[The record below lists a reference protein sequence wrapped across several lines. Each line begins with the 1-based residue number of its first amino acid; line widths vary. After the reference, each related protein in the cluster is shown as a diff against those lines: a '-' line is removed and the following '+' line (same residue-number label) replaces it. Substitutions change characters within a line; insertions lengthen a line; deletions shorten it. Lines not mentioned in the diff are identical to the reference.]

1 MALRMANLTR
11 TSSGLWT
18 SRKVIPEDVRASY
31 GKREDKPTWP
41 ASLTQREAMVAFTS
55 WLHEVE
61 SRIESLRR
69 VATAKTTSLN
79 SREISALVG
88 QWYGQLLLRFEDDP
102 GSPLSW
108 ECDLEAT
115 EPDSVGSS
123 SEPSP
128 EDVRWTPIAF
138 VQDQLEDLLLARALV
153 VTSATRQ
160 ELLQA
165 MLSAYRAF
173 CRLMLRRSNGD
184 YGADPMAGTFALL
197 EQPTAPAAKQH
208 LTTGPKL
215 MDLFDG
221 YVRERQPA
229 AASVKS
235 FRAKIGN
242 LIGFLGHDDA
252 SRVTPEDIVRW
263 KDHLLSE
270 ELPNGEKRAAR
281 TVAQTYLPAAR
292 TVFAWACENLKVS
305 SNPVTAVRVR
315 APKTI
320 QLRDSG
326 FTDQEAAQILK
337 ATLTAAPTRSETLS
351 HARRWVPWLCAYSGA
366 RVNEI
371 TQLRAQDIVEV
382 DGVWCMNITPEAG
395 SVKTHQAR
403 LVPLHPHL
411 IEQGFLRF
419 AKDRP
424 GPLFYDPSK
433 HRGGSDGNPQSKKV
447 GERLASWVRSIGVED
462 PRIAPNHA
470 WRHRFKTVAREAKL
484 DHEAR
489 DRLTGHAPASEGSS
503 YGHWSPRALKN
514 EIDKLPRYYL

>member
-18 SRKVIPEDVRASY
+18 SRKVIPEDVRAPY
-31 GKREDKPTWP
+31 GKREEKPTWP

-55 WLHEVE
+55 WLHCVE
-61 SRIESLRR
+61 SRIENLRR
-69 VATAKTTSLN
+69 VATAKTVSLS

-108 ECDLEAT
+108 EFELEAT
-115 EPDSVGSS
+115 EPDVIDGS

-128 EDVRWTPIAF
+128 DDTRWTPTTF
-138 VQDQLEDLLLARALV
+138 VLEQLDALLLSRALA
-153 VTSATRQ
+153 VTPTTR
-160 ELLQA
+160 EDLLQA
-165 MLSAYRAF
+165 MLAAYRAF
-173 CRLMLRRSNGD
+173 CRLMLRRANGD
-184 YGADPMAGTFALL
+184 YGVDPMAGTFASPD
-197 EQPTAPAAKQH
+197 QPPASSARPH
-208 LTTGPKL
+208 TPAGPRL
-215 MDLFDG
+215 MDLFEG

-252 SRVTPEDIVRW
+252 SRVTAEDIVRW
-263 KDHLLSE
+263 KDHLLNE

-292 TVFAWACENLKVS
+292 TVFAWACENLKVA
-305 SNPVTAVRVR
+305 SNPVTSVRVR
-315 APKTI
+315 APKPVR
-320 QLRDSG
+320 LRDSG
-326 FTDQEAAQILK
+326 FTDQEAAHILK
-337 ATLTAAPTRSETLS
+337 ATLTTAPIRSETLS
-351 HARRWVPWLCAYSGA
+351 YARRWVPWLCAYSGA

-371 TQLRAQDIVEV
+371 TQLRAHDIVEA

-419 AKDRP
+419 AGDRS

-462 PRIAPNHA
+462 PGIAPNHA
-470 WRHRFKTVAREAKL
+470 WRHRFKTVAREARL

-489 DRLTGHAPASEGSS
+489 DRLTGHAPASEGGS

-514 EIDKLPRYYL
+514 EIDKLPRYDI